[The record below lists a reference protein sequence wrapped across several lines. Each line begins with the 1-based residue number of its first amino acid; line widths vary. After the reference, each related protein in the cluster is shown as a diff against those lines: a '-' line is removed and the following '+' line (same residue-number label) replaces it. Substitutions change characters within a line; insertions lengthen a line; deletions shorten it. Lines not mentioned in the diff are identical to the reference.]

1 MRHGPS
7 PSSTCSVSRTRQH
20 RQLALYNTMIPLVH
34 MLGCFLFM
42 AVFWN
47 ATLAGPVETDS
58 APGILEFNDVTLF
71 MVDCWCVK
79 HTAT

>member
-1 MRHGPS
+1 MVHHLPVHAVHHDRAA
-7 PSSTCSVSRTRQH
+7 QA
-20 RQLALYNTMIPLVH
+20 LALYNTMIPLVR
-34 MLGCFLFM
+34 MLGCFLLM

-47 ATLAGPVETDS
+47 ASLAGSVETDS
-58 APGILEFNDVTLF
+58 APGMLEFNDVTLF